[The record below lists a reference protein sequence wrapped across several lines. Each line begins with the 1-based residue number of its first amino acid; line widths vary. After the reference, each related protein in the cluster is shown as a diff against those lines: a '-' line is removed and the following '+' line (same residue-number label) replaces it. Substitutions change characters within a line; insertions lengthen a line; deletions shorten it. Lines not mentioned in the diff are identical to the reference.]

1 MHFQLCMGFLAKS
14 IYQSLLVESPT
25 NLESIKEKKAK
36 IVVNNTPSNNTT
48 VEVLV
53 TETERTV

>member
-25 NLESIKEKKAK
+25 NLESIKEKKAL
-36 IVVNNTPSNNTT
+36 NSS
-48 VEVLV
+48 
-53 TETERTV
+53 